1 MSESEV
7 QIPGAVS
14 DADQAEAQLQT
25 LRECL
30 MAHELVHFTST
41 LEQLASY
48 TLNAAQTLELA
59 AFQLL
64 SRAADVNQPADDILI
79 AARELQLQ
87 AQTAQHPLAQ
97 AAALRAL
104 HWVQM
109 RIRLH
114 HAALESLAK
123 AAELYERCAQPALA
137 VQTRAARCRVMLSAE
152 MHEELH
158 DFCDDML
165 SQPDTL
171 TPSIHTMLLDYSA
184 SSSYYLALE
193 HIDRPEAEP
202 HWTDCLLRRGQVLQM
217 ARDHGLR
224 SQECLALLNLSIV
237 CATREQAQDCRRY
250 MQQLHAQF
258 GHDGYWEPWLQLCG
272 VLIQC
277 VDGERAAA
285 WQALLDYDAW
295 LESDALN
302 NSRLREISLMA
313 IRRYGRR
320 WGHLEQALQASMAQV
335 ANERRHKR
343 ELTNSLGAT
352 LNAVMERPQLL
363 YQNAL
368 LAQHGT
374 VLENSLMQRNQELRQ
389 AHDQLEQKV
398 RERSAELAQALQ
410 SLMRQ
415 EKQLGLSR
423 LVVGMAHEL
432 NTPLGN
438 ARVAA
443 SAITERAAE
452 LQHCLNDGTLRR
464 SQLGGLLESVTHGGD
479 LVERALV
486 QISELVERFKGL
498 SVHPSQENSSYFDLS
513 ERLHFFRNSWAR
525 TLKARSIRMTLVTP
539 ETLWLQGYP
548 AACQIV
554 FQHLL
559 DNCLQHAFKERHQ
572 GAIMISAEMVEG
584 AVLVRWEDDG
594 VGIAPDQLAQVFDPF
609 YTTQLGQTGMGLGL
623 ASVHS
628 MIVNLMHGQ
637 VSLESTLGH
646 GTRILLR
653 LPLQGGPTGCN

>member
-1 MSESEV
+1 MQCVE
-7 QIPGAVS
+7 
-14 DADQAEAQLQT
+14 
-25 LRECL
+25 
-30 MAHELVHFTST
+30 
-41 LEQLASY
+41 
-48 TLNAAQTLELA
+48 
-59 AFQLL
+59 
-64 SRAADVNQPADDILI
+64 
-79 AARELQLQ
+79 
-87 AQTAQHPLAQ
+87 
-97 AAALRAL
+97 
-104 HWVQM
+104 
-109 RIRLH
+109 
-114 HAALESLAK
+114 
-123 AAELYERCAQPALA
+123 
-137 VQTRAARCRVMLSAE
+137 
-152 MHEELH
+152 
-158 DFCDDML
+158 
-165 SQPDTL
+165 
-171 TPSIHTMLLDYSA
+171 
-184 SSSYYLALE
+184 
-193 HIDRPEAEP
+193 
-202 HWTDCLLRRGQVLQM
+202 GQ
-217 ARDHGLR
+217 
-224 SQECLALLNLSIV
+224 
-237 CATREQAQDCRRY
+237 REQ
-250 MQQLHAQF
+250 
-258 GHDGYWEPWLQLCG
+258 
-272 VLIQC
+272 
-277 VDGERAAA
+277 A

-295 LESDALN
+295 LETDALN
-302 NSRLREISLMA
+302 GSRLREISLMA

-374 VLENSLMQRNQELRQ
+374 VLENSLMQRNQELKQ

-452 LQHCLNDGTLRR
+452 LQHSLAEGTLRR
-464 SQLGGLLESVTHGGD
+464 SQLAGLLDSVTQGGD

-498 SVHPSQENSSYFDLS
+498 SVHPSQESSSYFDLS

-525 TLKARSIRMTLVTP
+525 TLKSRSIRMTLVAP

-548 AACQIV
+548 GACQIV

-559 DNCLQHAFKERHQ
+559 DNCMQHAFK
-572 GAIMISAEMVEG
+572 GASSG
-584 AVLVRWEDDG
+584 RDHG
-594 VGIAPDQLAQVFDPF
+594 VGRGGGRRRAGA
-609 YTTQLGQTGMGLGL
+609 LG
-623 ASVHS
+623 
-628 MIVNLMHGQ
+628 
-637 VSLESTLGH
+637 
-646 GTRILLR
+646 R
-653 LPLQGGPTGCN
+653 

>member
-1 MSESEV
+1 MLWRQPMSESEV
-7 QIPGAVS
+7 QV
-14 DADQAEAQLQT
+14 DDAEAQLQT

-41 LEQLASY
+41 LQQLS
-48 TLNAAQTLELA
+48 TCELNASQALELS

-64 SRAADVNQPADDILI
+64 QRAADVNQPADDILI
-79 AARELQLQ
+79 AARDLQVQ

-114 HAALESLAK
+114 HAALDSLAK
-123 AAELYERCAQPALA
+123 AAELYERCALPALA

-158 DFCDDML
+158 AFCDDML
-165 SQPDTL
+165 SQPETL
-171 TPSIHTMLLDYSA
+171 SPAIHTMLLDYSA

-193 HIDRPEAEP
+193 NIDRPEAEP
-202 HWTDCLLRRGQVLQM
+202 HWRDCLLRREQVLRM
-217 ARDHGLR
+217 ARDHQLR
-224 SQECLALLNLSIV
+224 SQECLALLNLTIV
-237 CATREQAQDCRRY
+237 CATREQADDCRHY
-250 MQQLHAQF
+250 MQQLHAEF
-258 GHDGYWEPWLQLCG
+258 GHEGYWEPWLQLCT
-272 VLIQC
+272 VLMQC
-277 VDGERAAA
+277 VEGERETA
-285 WQALLDYDAW
+285 WQALLDYDVW
-295 LESDALN
+295 LEKDALN
-302 NSRLREISLMA
+302 SSRLRDISLMA

-320 WGHLEQALQASMAQV
+320 WGHLEQALQACMAQV

-352 LNAVMERPQLL
+352 LSAVMERPQLL

-452 LQHCLNDGTLRR
+452 LQHSLADNTLRR
-464 SQLGGLLESVTHGGD
+464 SQLAGLLDSVTQGGD

-486 QISELVERFKGL
+486 HISELVERFKGL
-498 SVHPSQENSSYFDLS
+498 SVHPSQESSAYFDLS

-525 TLKARSIRMTLVTP
+525 TLKSRSIRMTLVTP
-539 ETLWLQGYP
+539 DVLWLNGYP
-548 AACQIV
+548 GACQIV

-559 DNCLQHAFKERHQ
+559 DNCMQHAFKERHQ
-572 GAIMISAEMVEG
+572 GAIMVSVETVEG

-594 VGIAPDQLAQVFDPF
+594 CGIEADQLAQVFDPF

-628 MIVNLMHGQ
+628 IIVNLMRGE
-637 VSLESTLGH
+637 VTLESTPGH
-646 GTRILLR
+646 STRVLLR
-653 LPLQGGPTGCN
+653 LPIQGGPTGCN

>member
-1 MSESEV
+1 M
-7 QIPGAVS
+7 PRKHGAGR
-14 DADQAEAQLQT
+14 L
-25 LRECL
+25 
-30 MAHELVHFTST
+30 
-41 LEQLASY
+41 
-48 TLNAAQTLELA
+48 
-59 AFQLL
+59 QLL

-79 AARELQLQ
+79 AARDLQLQ

-114 HAALESLAK
+114 HAALDSLAK
-123 AAELYERCAQPALA
+123 AAELYERCALPALA

-158 DFCDDML
+158 AFCDDML
-165 SQPDTL
+165 SRPETL

-193 HIDRPEAEP
+193 QIDHPEAEP
-202 HWTDCLLRRGQVLQM
+202 HW
-217 ARDHGLR
+217 H
-224 SQECLALLNLSIV
+224 
-237 CATREQAQDCRRY
+237 DCRCAAGRCCKWRATTAAFAGVPGAAEPVHRLRHARAGGRLPP
-250 MQQLHAQF
+250 LHAAAARAF
-258 GHDGYWEPWLQLCG
+258 GHDGYWNPWLQLCV
-272 VLIQC
+272 VLMQC
-277 VDGERAAA
+277 VEGQREQA

-295 LESDALN
+295 LETDALN
-302 NSRLREISLMA
+302 GSRLREISLMA

-374 VLENSLMQRNQELRQ
+374 VLENSLMQRNQELKQ

-452 LQHCLNDGTLRR
+452 LQHSLAEGTLRR
-464 SQLGGLLESVTHGGD
+464 SQLAGLLDSVTQGGD

-498 SVHPSQENSSYFDLS
+498 SVHPSQESSSYFDLS

-525 TLKARSIRMTLVTP
+525 TLKSRSIRMTLVAP

-559 DNCLQHAFKERHQ
+559 DNCLQHAFKARHQ
-572 GAIMISAEMVEG
+572 GAIMVSAEAVEG

-594 VGIAPDQLAQVFDPF
+594 VGIAADQLAQVFDPF
-609 YTTQLGQTGMGLGL
+609 YTTQLGQTGMGLGWR
-623 ASVHS
+623 AC
-628 MIVNLMHGQ
+628 
-637 VSLESTLGH
+637 TA
-646 GTRILLR
+646 
-653 LPLQGGPTGCN
+653 

>member
-1 MSESEV
+1 MEV
-7 QIPGAVS
+7 S
-14 DADQAEAQLQT
+14 
-25 LRECL
+25 
-30 MAHELVHFTST
+30 
-41 LEQLASY
+41 
-48 TLNAAQTLELA
+48 
-59 AFQLL
+59 
-64 SRAADVNQPADDILI
+64 
-79 AARELQLQ
+79 
-87 AQTAQHPLAQ
+87 
-97 AAALRAL
+97 
-104 HWVQM
+104 
-109 RIRLH
+109 
-114 HAALESLAK
+114 
-123 AAELYERCAQPALA
+123 
-137 VQTRAARCRVMLSAE
+137 
-152 MHEELH
+152 
-158 DFCDDML
+158 
-165 SQPDTL
+165 
-171 TPSIHTMLLDYSA
+171 
-184 SSSYYLALE
+184 
-193 HIDRPEAEP
+193 
-202 HWTDCLLRRGQVLQM
+202 
-217 ARDHGLR
+217 
-224 SQECLALLNLSIV
+224 
-237 CATREQAQDCRRY
+237 
-250 MQQLHAQF
+250 
-258 GHDGYWEPWLQLCG
+258 
-272 VLIQC
+272 
-277 VDGERAAA
+277 
-285 WQALLDYDAW
+285 
-295 LESDALN
+295 
-302 NSRLREISLMA
+302 
-313 IRRYGRR
+313 RRYGRR

-464 SQLGGLLESVTHGGD
+464 SQLGGLLESITQGGD

-525 TLKARSIRMTLVTP
+525 TLKSRSIRMTLVTP

-559 DNCLQHAFKERHQ
+559 DNCLQHAFRERNQ
-572 GAIMISAEMVEG
+572 GAIMISAEAVEG